1 MKALKRMFEIDPDT
15 YFDTEEADLQSLS
28 AIPEFKAMKEKVDK
42 PAGTP
47 K

>member
-1 MKALKRMFEIDPDT
+1 LKRMFEIDPDT

-42 PAGTP
+42 PQGTP